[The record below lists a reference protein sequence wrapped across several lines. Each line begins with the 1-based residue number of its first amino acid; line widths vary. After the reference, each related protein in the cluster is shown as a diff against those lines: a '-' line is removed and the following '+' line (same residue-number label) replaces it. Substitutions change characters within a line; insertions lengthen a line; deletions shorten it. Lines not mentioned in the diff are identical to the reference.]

1 MHRQHHQIGDN
12 RQPEPQIVCRSLTP
26 NRRILSQS
34 KVTDKRHTSQVPTP
48 NQRTHQDFSKNP
60 SRVENFQDNHEPV
73 ARVYY
78 RRISPSTLDSWHLGG
93 FSSLQSNAVHYG
105 RAKAANKEN
114 QSPTMTG
121 NRQNS
126 MVFTDYKSMHS
137 HLVYPKKPDLV
148 SKEIQVSILKNSN
161 LLNSFGRIEAQ
172 SGSQYDSTLANS
184 RIIFG
189 DKLKEIQVDPRDFRK
204 EPSTQQFTPLYA
216 TGLRSFQRSAH
227 DPIQMSSINIRDDY
241 YVKPQISRDEEEH
254 YNGTVY
260 TPLYK
265 SKSPKFLDKQT

>member
-1 MHRQHHQIGDN
+1 
-12 RQPEPQIVCRSLTP
+12 
-26 NRRILSQS
+26 
-34 KVTDKRHTSQVPTP
+34 
-48 NQRTHQDFSKNP
+48 
-60 SRVENFQDNHEPV
+60 
-73 ARVYY
+73 
-78 RRISPSTLDSWHLGG
+78 
-93 FSSLQSNAVHYG
+93 
-105 RAKAANKEN
+105 
-114 QSPTMTG
+114 
-121 NRQNS
+121 

-216 TGLRSFQRSAH
+216 TGLRSF
-227 DPIQMSSINIRDDY
+227 
-241 YVKPQISRDEEEH
+241 
-254 YNGTVY
+254 
-260 TPLYK
+260 
-265 SKSPKFLDKQT
+265 